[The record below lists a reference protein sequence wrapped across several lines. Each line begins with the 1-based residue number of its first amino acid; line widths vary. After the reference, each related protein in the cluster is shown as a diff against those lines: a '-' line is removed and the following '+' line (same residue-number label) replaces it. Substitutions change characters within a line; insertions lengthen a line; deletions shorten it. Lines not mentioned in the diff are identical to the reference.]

1 MRLLLAAIA
10 LVLAAAT
17 ARAEDGAWAGLWET
31 HWPGGTA
38 HLELTQ
44 YDDKVTGRYP
54 LLGGQIDGTVRGRT
68 LTGTWTE
75 GGQSG
80 SLTFRL
86 APDHQSFLG
95 RFNDGEWWSGGR
107 VAHLP
112 VGTPIDQSTPRAVL
126 TTFVLAGNRWRAGAP
141 DEIGR
146 AAAVLDL
153 GAAGRDMVPLQRLEL
168 AQALFNLVDLTTLH
182 LWTLVERTA
191 QSDLTL
197 NLGQSGTEAVLPLHL
212 HHDDAGKWWIVMP
225 DAAALEAA
233 RTALLARYGGH
244 MPARQSFLQL
254 HTARDTMRSF
264 LDAFAHWAAGGRA
277 QALATL
283 NLSELPEVTREEEG
297 ELAALYLKHVLD
309 RVGLVVPQ
317 EIPDDP
323 TNRDPYVHFIHPN
336 GRIVIAPVSDAS
348 DAPWKF
354 TPEAVDEADDLY
366 AAVGSMPLAASGM
379 LRTPSTPF
387 FATRHLMVLYAPW
400 SLHRIGSLEQWQ
412 AGGAV
417 ILLLAAFV
425 LAYLL
430 AWPLLL
436 LCAAAL
442 GERGHE
448 IRPLITWP
456 LRVALAFL
464 AWKLAMP
471 ILGLPHAVRW
481 YTDPASAVLLA
492 LGTAWTGWYLVD
504 ALGHRVSQR
513 GGASGFD
520 DVSVSLAVGGLRIA
534 VVVGAFADIA
544 DALGVPYSGIIA
556 GLGISGLAVAFAS
569 KETLSNVFGA
579 GILMIDRPFRH
590 GDGIVAG
597 DTRGTVEHV
606 GIRSTRIRTA
616 EDSVIVMPN
625 GKLSDATINNLG
637 TRRHRLVKMTLIVPY
652 SVGADQID
660 GFKTA
665 LEALLGGHA
674 AVVAHRVQVGAK
686 TLVVEGVE
694 LEATFYLDVTTT
706 AAESEVRHALVLEIL
721 RLADRL
727 GVALSVQH
735 APAPAEVA

>member
-10 LVLAAAT
+10 LLLAAAT
-17 ARAEDGAWAGLWET
+17 ARADDGGWAGLWET

-44 YDDKVTGRYP
+44 SGDKVTGRYP
-54 LLGGQIDGTVRGRT
+54 LLGGRIEGTVSGRT

-80 SLTFRL
+80 VLTFRL
-86 APDHQSFLG
+86 APDRQSFLG

-107 VAHLP
+107 VARLP
-112 VGTPIDQSTPRAVL
+112 AGTRIDQSTPRAVL
-126 TTFVLAGNRWRAGAP
+126 ATFVIAGNRWRAGAP

-153 GAAGRDMVPLQRLEL
+153 GAAGHGMVPLQKLE
-168 AQALFNLVDLTTLH
+168 QALALFDLVDLTTLH
-182 LWTLVERTA
+182 LWTIVEHTTQA
-191 QSDLTL
+191 DLTL
-197 NLGQSGTEAVLPLHL
+197 ALRQSGTEAVLPLQL

-225 DAAALEAA
+225 DAPTLEAG

-244 MPARQSFLQL
+244 MPPRQAFLRL
-254 HTARDTMRSF
+254 RTARDTMRSF
-264 LDAFAHWAAGGRA
+264 LDAFAHWDAGGRA

-283 NLSELPEVTREEEG
+283 NLSELPETTREEEG

-309 RVGLVVPQ
+309 RVNLVVAQ

-323 TNRDPYVHFIHPN
+323 ANHDPYVHFTHPN
-336 GRIVIAPVSDAS
+336 GRITIAPVGDAA

-354 TPEAVDEADDLY
+354 TPETVAEADNLY
-366 AAVGSMPLAASGM
+366 AAVGSMPLAGTGM
-379 LRTPSTPF
+379 LRTPSTLF
-387 FATRHLMVLYAPW
+387 FDARHIMVLYAPW
-400 SLHRIGSLEQWQ
+400 SLHRIGPLEQWQ
-412 AGGAV
+412 AGSAV
-417 ILLLAAFV
+417 VLLLAAFI

-436 LCAAAL
+436 LCAAL
-442 GERGHE
+442 LDERGHD
-448 IRPLITWP
+448 ISRLIAWP

-464 AWKLAMP
+464 AWRFVVPA
-471 ILGLPHAVRW
+471 LGLPHAVRW
-481 YTDPASAVLLA
+481 FTDPASAVFLA
-492 LGTAWTGWYLVD
+492 LGTAWTGWYLVE
-504 ALGHRVSQR
+504 AFGHRVSQR
-513 GGASGFD
+513 GGTGGFD
-520 DVSVSLAVGGLRIA
+520 DVSVSLAVGALRIA
-534 VVVGAFADIA
+534 VVACAIAYIA

-579 GILMIDRPFRH
+579 GILMIDRPFRR
-590 GDGIVAG
+590 GDIIVAG

-616 EDSVIVMPN
+616 EDSVIVVPN

-637 TRRHRLVKMTLIVPY
+637 TRRRRLVQMTLVMPY
-652 SVGADQID
+652 SVSADQLD
-660 GFKTA
+660 RFKTGM
-665 LEALLGGHA
+665 EELLTGSA
-674 AVVAHRVQVGAK
+674 TVVGSSVQVGARK
-686 TLVVEGVE
+686 LVIEGIE
-694 LEATFYLDVTTT
+694 LEATFYLDVATNP
-706 AAESEVRHALVLEIL
+706 AESETRHALVLEIL

-727 GVALSVQH
+727 GIALSVQ
-735 APAPAEVA
+735 AATAVAEVA